1 MITRLGLLSTLSLF
15 FLFPSSVFAIDS
27 TVLGGNGSL
36 TSCDTANGA
45 IFKPAYSQ
53 SMSNVDIYYKYS
65 YGTTTADYTLKLWRV
80 TSTSTAFAFDWFV
93 QDAILINSTTITDE
107 VIIPKT
113 TPTALSFPLTGTLS
127 ANEYYA
133 LSLHSSNTSG
143 DNSTT
148 TGCLFWTAS
157 STSSTADEFYGSL
170 YLHYDET
177 GYEPFERSA
186 YFPNTQ
192 PWFTTESN
200 ALNSSGFLIEID
212 EVGFADADQI
222 YASGCSTNSNAE
234 YTRGCYSATST
245 TRLLTQWTFT
255 TLYAES
261 HTIHAQLT
269 DFETGN
275 TPLGNNPD
283 IYNYYYDFEDLIYH
297 GESNFI
303 TAKLTFEGVATTSG
317 KYNLSI
323 CAEPNDF
330 LNGAYDCAY
339 MTVCVGTV
347 SDADCFATAGQSVFG
362 GNIPKP
368 TVACSV
374 TDVECILKKLFIPDP
389 AFMRTVAGDATST
402 IANSW
407 PLGYFYRE
415 WEDFNNATATDFIIS
430 LDMSRFDSGTGIG
443 IPNTTASGT
452 PVGSINLTQ
461 AVTGASLLVDPDDTN
476 NLDLIDVVESFI
488 YAFLWIFIAWRM
500 MYGAYPA
507 LTEAYGAGKRYDM
520 VRYNH
525 DRAYVDK
532 VDRYNNRK
540 RV

>member
-1 MITRLGLLSTLSLF
+1 MITRLSLLSIFSIF
-15 FLFPSSVFAIDS
+15 FLFPSNVFAIDS
-27 TVLGGNGSL
+27 TVLGGSGSL

-93 QDAILINSTTITDE
+93 QDAILINSTTITNQ
-107 VIIPKT
+107 VITPKT

-133 LSLHSSNTSG
+133 LTLHSSNTSG

-186 YFPNTQ
+186 YFANTQ

-269 DFETGN
+269 DFEDGDI
-275 TPLGNNPD
+275 PLGNNPD
-283 IYNYYYDFEDLIYH
+283 LYNYYYDFEDLIYH

-303 TAKLTFEGVATTSG
+303 TGKLTFEGLIETPG

-347 SDADCFATAGQSVFG
+347 SDSDCQETAGQSVFG
-362 GNIPKP
+362 GNIPIP
-368 TVACSV
+368 DVACGV
-374 TDVECILKKLFIPDP
+374 TDVECILKKLFIPDKVWI
-389 AFMRTVAGDATST
+389 TSLVAQASTT
-402 IANSW
+402 IATVW
-407 PLGYFYRE
+407 PVGYLTRE
-415 WEDFNNATATDFIIS
+415 WYAYNNATSSEFVIP
-430 LDMSRFDSGTGIG
+430 LNMSAFGLPT
-443 IPNTTASGT
+443 TTA
-452 PVGSINLTQ
+452 SINLTE
-461 AVTGASLLVDPDDTN
+461 ASQGVYTLSDTIDDFV
-476 NLDLIDVVESFI
+476 DLIET
-488 YAFLWIFIAWRM
+488 IAWALFWLLL
-500 MYGAYPA
+500 AYR
-507 LTEAYGAGKRYDM
+507 LYNGKQTVHQLSEA
-520 VRYNH
+520 
-525 DRAYVDK
+525 
-532 VDRYNNRK
+532 
-540 RV
+540 